1 MRTRFQP
8 LRSGSGRLSGGLLA
22 QARRNRQRGVS
33 LFITLVM
40 MLLALIIVLGALAV
54 SNLNESLVGN
64 QSDAQRAYGA
74 AEALLDAAQRDIRLN
89 GRYCTG
95 ALGQN
100 GTNNTI
106 VPGAATPLTC
116 TTRYPTDG
124 DASRVDYMQ
133 ILSSTSMVG
142 AIDTCATNATFR
154 GVCIS
159 DSPTNTAFLTSAIN
173 NGGAQNGLTNGAT
186 YTQSGDPDYASG
198 VNVGS
203 ISTALANGGYYWV
216 EIFPYNVMSMALTGA
231 GGVAVPDGTYPYVFR
246 ITAIA
251 NGLRGTTVS
260 VLRTYYV
267 PYPMNGSGVANV
279 GNGP

>member
-1 MRTRFQP
+1 MRPHLQP
-8 LRSGSGRLSGGLLA
+8 LRPGPG
-22 QARRNRQRGVS
+22 RQRGVS

-40 MLLALIIVLGALAV
+40 MLLALIVVLGALAV

-95 ALGQN
+95 ALGQA
-100 GTNNTI
+100 GNNTTI
-106 VPGAATPLTC
+106 ITGQTLNC
-116 TTRYPTDG
+116 TTRYPSDG

-133 ILSSTSMVG
+133 ILGLVG
-142 AIDTCATNATFR
+142 GINTCAGSGAFQ
-154 GVCIS
+154 GVCVS
-159 DSPTNTAFLTSAIN
+159 DSPTNAGFLASAVN
-173 NGGAQNGLTNGAT
+173 NGGAQLLTNSAA
-186 YTQSGDPDYASG
+186 YTQSGDADYASSVTLG
-198 VNVGS
+198 GS
-203 ISTALANGGYYWV
+203 ASTALASNGGYWV

-246 ITAIA
+246 ITAMA
-251 NGLRGTTVS
+251 RGLRGNTVS

-267 PYPMNGSGVANV
+267 PYPRNGLNA
-279 GNGP
+279 PTTPIAP